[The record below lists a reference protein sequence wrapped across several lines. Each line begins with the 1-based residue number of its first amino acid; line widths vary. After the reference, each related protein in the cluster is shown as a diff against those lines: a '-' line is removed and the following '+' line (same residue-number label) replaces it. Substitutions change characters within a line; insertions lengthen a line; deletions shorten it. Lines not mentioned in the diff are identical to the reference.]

1 MFPPRQLSE
10 VVWVKCEVVVQI
22 KHGIYY
28 ITNPS
33 SRTLVYE
40 IYSFNMGLVRKFQE
54 VPIAGMIYMPVCTV
68 Y

>member
-1 MFPPRQLSE
+1 M
-10 VVWVKCEVVVQI
+10 QI